1 MENLKTDNFFTN
13 YLIDRVAGSVSK
25 NEDGDYKAGWLQG
38 GLGSALGLDVGAIE
52 DQKETNI
59 NRRAGERVLT
69 QQGYTAGELGLD
81 PKTITE
87 GSVYSAI
94 RDKNEQKETDREKRL
109 RSYTVSDRN
118 HQSAQATNAL
128 TAQLT
133 AQENRYGFEAQ
144 ENRRTRAHERQLAN
158 MSNDVNMQLGMINAD
173 LAEKRMAYDRETQ
186 RMDRRD
192 RMIAQLMSG
201 IGQLGGAFSL

>member
-1 MENLKTDNFFTN
+1 MENLKTDNWGTN
-13 YLIDRVAGSVSK
+13 WLIDRVAGSVTQDE
-25 NEDGDYKAGWLQG
+25 NGDYKAGWLQS

-59 NRRAGERVLT
+59 NRRAGQRVLT
-69 QQGYTAGELGLD
+69 QQGYSAEELGLD
-81 PKTITE
+81 PNNLTE
-87 GSVYSAI
+87 GGVYSAI
-94 RDKNEQKETDREKRL
+94 RDKNEQKQTDKEERL
-109 RSYTVSDRN
+109 RSYTVDDRN
-118 HQSAQATNAL
+118 HASTQATNAL

-133 AQENRYGFEAQ
+133 AQDNRYGFEAQ

-158 MSNDVNMQLGMINAD
+158 MSNDVNMQLGLINAE
-173 LAEKRMAYDRETQ
+173 LEEKRMAYNRETQ

-192 RMIAQLMSG
+192 RMIAQLMAG

>member
-13 YLIDRVAGSVSK
+13 YLIDRVAGSVSQD
-25 NEDGDYKAGWLQG
+25 ESGDYKAGWLQS

-52 DQKETNI
+52 RQKETNI

-81 PKTITE
+81 PKKITE

-94 RDKNEQKETDREKRL
+94 RDKNEQKQTDKEERL
-109 RSYTVSDRN
+109 RSYTVDDRN
-118 HQSAQATNAL
+118 HASTQATNAL

-144 ENRRTRAHERQLAN
+144 ENRRARAHERQLQN
-158 MSNDVNMQLGMINAD
+158 MSNDVNMQLGLINAE
-173 LAEKRMAYDRETQ
+173 LEEKRMAYNRETQ

-192 RMIAQLMSG
+192 RMIAQLMAG